1 MKRFLLCVC
10 ILSLIALFTPGCEDQ
25 GPQIDLESAIPVK
38 VEDLQPRSI
47 KEYIF
52 ATGTME
58 AVNGGEVKAL
68 DQGAYR
74 LQTNP
79 RTGKP
84 YAMGDVVTKNE
95 IIIKL
100 YNPEREYSIALK
112 SKKLNY
118 DISKREFEKQ
128 QKLYEKGGVTLREL
142 TDAESAYIN
151 AKYNLDDAELQ
162 LIKLQVMAPCDG
174 VITELPYYPLDELI
188 VTGNVVVEVKD
199 NSRLYTDITLPGKEL
214 GRIKQK
220 QEVIISN
227 YGNEAD
233 SLVGEISQVS
243 PALDPDSR
251 MFSARVEVDNDSLL
265 LRPGMFV
272 KTNIV
277 VAQKDS
283 TIVIPKDVVLDWRG
297 TKVVFI
303 VDKGIAI
310 RREIETG
317 LANRDEIEVVNGLAK
332 DERLVVEGYE
342 TLLNRSKVKIIK

>member
-1 MKRFLLCVC
+1 MKRFLLFIC
-10 ILSLIALFTPGCEDQ
+10 ILPLIAIFAAGCEEQ
-25 GPQIDLESAIPVK
+25 GPQIDLESSIPVK
-38 VEDLQPRSI
+38 VEELQPRSI
-47 KEYIF
+47 KEYVF
-52 ATGTME
+52 ATGTVE
-58 AVNGGEVKAL
+58 AVNGGEMKAL

-84 YAMGDVVTKNE
+84 YAMGDEVKKNE
-95 IIIKL
+95 TIIKL

-118 DISKREFEKQ
+118 DISKREYEKQ
-128 QKLYEKGGVTLREL
+128 KTLYDKGGVTLREL

-151 AKYNLDDAELQ
+151 AKYSLDDAELQ
-162 LIKLQVMAPCDG
+162 LIKLQVLAPCDG
-174 VITELPYYPLDELI
+174 VITELPYFPHDELV
-188 VTGNVVVEVKD
+188 VTSTVLAEVND
-199 NSRLYTDITLPGKEL
+199 NTRLYTDITLPGKEL
-214 GRIKQK
+214 GRIKQG

-227 YGNEAD
+227 YGDQED

-243 PALDPDSR
+243 PALNADSR

-272 KTNIV
+272 KANIV

-297 TKVVFI
+297 SKVVFI
-303 VDKGIAI
+303 VEKGIAI
-310 RREIETG
+310 RRVIETG
-317 LANRDEIEVVNGLAK
+317 LANRDEIEVVSGLSK

>member
-1 MKRFLLCVC
+1 MKRLVLCVC
-10 ILSLIALFTPGCEDQ
+10 ILPLVAFFAAGCEEE

-38 VEDLQPRSI
+38 VEELQARSI
-47 KEYIF
+47 KEYVF
-52 ATGTME
+52 ATGTMK
-58 AVNGGEVKAL
+58 AVNGGDMKAL

-74 LQTNP
+74 LQVNP

-84 YAMGDVVTKNE
+84 YAMGDRVKKNE
-95 IIIKL
+95 TIIKL

-112 SKKLNY
+112 SKKLNF

-151 AKYNLDDAELQ
+151 AKYNLDNAELQ

-174 VITELPYYPLDELI
+174 VITNLPYHSPDELI
-188 VTGNVVVEVKD
+188 ITGTVLGTVQD
-199 NSRLYTDITLPGKEL
+199 NTELYTDITLPGKEL
-214 GRIKQK
+214 GRVEQG

-227 YGNEAD
+227 YGNDRD
-233 SLVGEISQVS
+233 SLVGQVAQVS
-243 PALDPDSR
+243 SVLDPDSR
-251 MFSARVEVDNDSLL
+251 MFSARIDVSNDSLF

-277 VAQKDS
+277 VAKKDS
-283 TIVIPKDVVLDWRG
+283 TVVIPKDVVLDWRG
-297 TKVVFI
+297 SKVVFI

-317 LANRDEIEVVNGLAK
+317 LANRDEIEVTNGLEFG
-332 DERLVVEGYE
+332 ERLVVEGYE
-342 TLLNRSKVKIIK
+342 TLLHRSKVKIIK